1 MSHGVRRYDGVDDRR
16 GSLSRPATERQPLRT
31 LVVVVCRAPAVRCVV
46 PLAQQRVL
54 VVVLNLAA
62 GIAHFQDCGGDVSW
76 ECALVSLRTLVCAL
90 LTLTEP
96 KHRPQLKLRA
106 VYVELSDD
114 SLLAPGARRDERVGR

>member
-1 MSHGVRRYDGVDDRR
+1 MRRYDGVDDRR

-76 ECALVSLRTLVCAL
+76 ECALV
-90 LTLTEP
+90 
-96 KHRPQLKLRA
+96 
-106 VYVELSDD
+106 
-114 SLLAPGARRDERVGR
+114 